1 MRLVAHRNPHC
12 SVGRMGPLTPLFHD
26 ADHKPTSALGVAF
39 RQKSVKDLIKDPR
52 IMAQCGIHPT
62 LLPPVPSAPHPTSIS
77 PPSSSYPLSFH
88 AADKKFDS
96 PLSSASACLRF
107 CINLALIQNLALFP
121 LAHLRTTRTTPTI
134 QPTNSLEPGCLSP
147 LNPPLAPAN
156 PLLSSSPSVR
166 PSAKLH
172 CLQRPQVQVGP
183 KPPSN
188 HGYRHPKDKFFDALP
203 RRRRR
208 QRHSI
213 INQHQPFPSSGT
225 RAFISDDLALFSAT
239 SVSPENGCRD
249 RRCYD

>member
-1 MRLVAHRNPHC
+1 MRLVAHQHAHC
-12 SVGRMGPLTPLFHD
+12 PVGRMGPLTPLSMTPTTSLLAHL
-26 ADHKPTSALGVAF
+26 AWYSGRNLLRTSSKIHKSWHSAESTQPCCL
-39 RQKSVKDLIKDPR
+39 
-52 IMAQCGIHPT
+52 
-62 LLPPVPSAPHPTSIS
+62 PSAPHPTSIS

-147 LNPPLAPAN
+147 LSSPLAPAN

-172 CLQRPQVQVGP
+172 CLQRPRSKSAPNHQAITGIVTP
-183 KPPSN
+183 RTNFLTPSHDVAVDN
-188 HGYRHPKDKFFDALP
+188 DTP
-203 RRRRR
+203 
-208 QRHSI
+208 
-213 INQHQPFPSSGT
+213 
-225 RAFISDDLALFSAT
+225 
-239 SVSPENGCRD
+239 
-249 RRCYD
+249 